1 MIVNQL
7 VLVPVVSNESVTMEE
22 QSMDVNPATLASY
35 GISFYSEEQQD
46 YNPQLVLPSSAPQI
60 EPNYSKY
67 DLGEGYFSYYADDP
81 SVPERSKCR
90 AASPALSDILN
101 EFSVPGGIVPLETS
115 DCSDTEDDPEVPGEA
130 IAIKGSDDGSSSPS
144 PGPKTKK
151 SRGRKRLQK
160 EVVIP
165 GKWYC
170 KECARNFMSQ
180 AGLTQHINTRHSRL
194 KPHRCDIC
202 SKRFDILKEMEDHRE
217 RHTAKNK
224 PFACSFDGCTK
235 RFVYRYD
242 MDRHFL
248 TNHGEAPHPCKLCD
262 RGFGRM
268 DQLQKHLQS
277 HKKNTNFR
285 YMY

>member
-1 MIVNQL
+1 MIGDQL
-7 VLVPVVSNESVTMEE
+7 EIVPVASNESVKMED
-22 QSMDVNPATLASY
+22 QSF

-46 YNPQLVLPSSAPQI
+46 YNPPPVLPSAAPQI

-81 SVPERSKCR
+81 NVPERSSCR

-115 DCSDTEDDPEVPGEA
+115 ASDSSDTEDDPEVSEKA
-130 IAIKGSDDGSSSPS
+130 IAINVSDDDSSSPS
-144 PGPKTKK
+144 KVPKTKK
-151 SRGRKRLQK
+151 SRGRKRLQQ

-194 KPHRCDIC
+194 KPHRCDVC
-202 SKRFDILKEMEDHRE
+202 SKRFDFLQEMKDHRE
-217 RHTAKNK
+217 RHAAKNK

-277 HKKNTNFR
+277 HRKNTNFR
-285 YMY
+285 HMC